1 MIEKRIFD
9 RTTKG
14 TTTPPVAL
22 TLERGALRF
31 FARTIG
37 ETNPIYLDAEAAR
50 AAGHPDILA
59 PASYAAV
66 VATLAGHEARRQGL
80 PDLIEVIHGDLHRL
94 LHGSESYTY
103 HGPLY
108 ARDTLHVTHEIT
120 DFADIKGATLER
132 AHITTRITHPTRGLL
147 VETKRTLIHRLS

>member
-1 MIEKRIFD
+1 MLEKRLFD

-14 TTTPPVAL
+14 KSTPPISV
-22 TLERGALRF
+22 TLERGALQF

-37 ETNPIYLDAEAAR
+37 ETTPLYLDPAAAR
-50 AAGHPDILA
+50 AEGHPDILA
-59 PASYAAV
+59 PASYAGV
-66 VATLAGHEARRQGL
+66 VSTLAGHEAQRQGI
-80 PDLIEVIHGDLHRL
+80 PDLIEIISGDLHKL

-108 ARDTLHVTHEIT
+108 AGDTVQVIHDIT
-120 DFADIKGATLER
+120 DFSDIKGHTLEI